1 MSNTTNT
8 ANSSIKLTD
17 LQAEKAVL
25 GSCLIDPNAII
36 KIAPLLIPEDFY
48 RAAYGDFYRAMLQL
62 ADAQK
67 PIDATTLANQLER
80 AGKLDEVGGY
90 AGITDLFSDVPTA
103 LYVEHYAAIVA
114 DKATK
119 RRLLGA
125 AGAIAEAA
133 YTDESADTALDL
145 AEQALL
151 KVSTSKRQKN
161 LHHVSDVMREVVGL
175 LGQTQ
180 EGHLAGLPTGFGL
193 LDHTLGGL
201 QKSDLIYVAGRPG
214 MGKSAWALSV
224 GLHAAKKHGSRVAV
238 FSLEMSKEQLVQR
251 LLSMTTMIESHRIR
265 TRRIMDEEWNMVME
279 AANEISSLPIYIDD
293 SSGVSVDYVRR
304 EARRMYAE
312 HGLDL
317 IIIDYTQL
325 MSGEASKAGNR
336 EQEISYISR
345 NMKNM
350 AKELNVP
357 VLALSQL
364 SRAVESR
371 QDKRPMLS
379 DLRESGSQEQD
390 ADIVLFLYREDY
402 YNEDT
407 DRQNVAEVIIA
418 KHRHGATG
426 SVSLFFRK
434 ELTLFRDLEIQREEL
449 YQAPPKK
456 TKETQAFNRSG
467 AAK

>member
-1 MSNTTNT
+1 M
-8 ANSSIKLTD
+8 
-17 LQAEKAVL
+17 
-25 GSCLIDPNAII
+25 
-36 KIAPLLIPEDFY
+36 
-48 RAAYGDFYRAMLQL
+48 R
-62 ADAQK
+62 
-67 PIDATTLANQLER
+67 
-80 AGKLDEVGGY
+80 
-90 AGITDLFSDVPTA
+90 DV
-103 LYVEHYAAIVA
+103 V
-114 DKATK
+114 D
-119 RRLLGA
+119 
-125 AGAIAEAA
+125 
-133 YTDESADTALDL
+133 
-145 AEQALL
+145 
-151 KVSTSKRQKN
+151 
-161 LHHVSDVMREVVGL
+161 L

-180 EGHLAGLPTGFGL
+180 EGYLAGLPTGFGL
-193 LDHTLGGL
+193 LDRTLGGL

-224 GLHAAKKHGSRVAV
+224 GLHAAKHGSRVAV

-251 LLSMTTMIESHRIR
+251 LLSMETMIESHRIR
-265 TRRIMDEEWNMVME
+265 TRRIADEEWNIVLE
-279 AANEISSLPIYIDD
+279 CANAISNLPIYIDD

-304 EARRMYAE
+304 ETRRMYAE

-325 MSGEASKAGNR
+325 MSGEAGKAGNR

-357 VLALSQL
+357 VIALSQL

-371 QDKRPMLS
+371 SDKRPILS

-390 ADIVLFLYREDY
+390 ADIVLFLYRDDY

-407 DRQNVAEVIIA
+407 DRQNIAEVIIA

-434 ELTLFRDLEIQREEL
+434 ELTLFRDLEIHREEL

-456 TKETQAFNRSG
+456 AKKTKKRR
-467 AAK
+467 

>member
-8 ANSSIKLTD
+8 NNNSIKLTD
-17 LQAEKAVL
+17 LQAEKSVL
-25 GSCLIDPNAII
+25 GSCLIDPYAVV
-36 KIAPLLIPEDFY
+36 KIAPLLSPDDFY

-80 AGKLDEVGGY
+80 AGKLDDVGGY
-90 AGITDLFSDVPTA
+90 AGITDLFLDVPTA

-133 YTDESADTALDL
+133 YTDESAETALDL

-161 LHHVSDVMREVVGL
+161 LLHVGDVMRDVVDL

-180 EGHLAGLPTGFGL
+180 EGYLAGLPTGFGL
-193 LDHTLGGL
+193 LDRTLGGL

-224 GLHAAKKHGSRVAV
+224 GLHAAKHRSRVAV

-251 LLSMTTMIESHRIR
+251 LLSMETMIESHRIR
-265 TRRIMDEEWNMVME
+265 TRRIADEEWNIVLE
-279 AANEISSLPIYIDD
+279 CANAISNLPIYIDD

-304 EARRMYAE
+304 ETRRMYAE

-325 MSGEASKAGNR
+325 MSGEAGKAGNR

-357 VLALSQL
+357 VIALSQL

-371 QDKRPMLS
+371 SDKRPILS

-390 ADIVLFLYREDY
+390 ADIVLFLYRDDY

-407 DRQNVAEVIIA
+407 DRQNIAEVIIA

-434 ELTLFRDLEIQREEL
+434 ELTLFRDLEIHREEL

-456 TKETQAFNRSG
+456 AKDAQAFNRSE
-467 AAK
+467 AAQ